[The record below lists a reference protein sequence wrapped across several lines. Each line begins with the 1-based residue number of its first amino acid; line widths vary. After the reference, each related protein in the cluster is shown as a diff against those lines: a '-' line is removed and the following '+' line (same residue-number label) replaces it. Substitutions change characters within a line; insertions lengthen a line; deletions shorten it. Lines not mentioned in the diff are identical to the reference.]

1 MKTVLIIGANGKVSI
16 EATKIFLENTTYN
29 VDLFLRNAHRIP
41 DYRSNRI
48 TVYEG
53 DAKNEQD
60 IVKALDKVDVVFAS
74 LSGSMDAEATAI
86 VNAMAQKNVSRLIFI
101 AAPGIY
107 DELPDKFN
115 QFNKE
120 QFGNK
125 LLKYCKAADIIEA
138 SNLDYTI
145 IRPAWFTFKNET
157 DYEVTQK
164 GEQFKGT
171 EVSRKSVANL
181 AVKIAKNPSLHSKE
195 NIGVNKPNT
204 DGDKPAWM

>member
-1 MKTVLIIGANGKVSI
+1 
-16 EATKIFLENTTYN
+16 
-29 VDLFLRNAHRIP
+29 NAHRIP

-107 DELPDKFN
+107 DELPDKF
-115 QFNKE
+115 
-120 QFGNK
+120 
-125 LLKYCKAADIIEA
+125 
-138 SNLDYTI
+138 
-145 IRPAWFTFKNET
+145 
-157 DYEVTQK
+157 
-164 GEQFKGT
+164 
-171 EVSRKSVANL
+171 
-181 AVKIAKNPSLHSKE
+181 
-195 NIGVNKPNT
+195 
-204 DGDKPAWM
+204 

>member
-1 MKTVLIIGANGKVSI
+1 
-16 EATKIFLENTTYN
+16 
-29 VDLFLRNAHRIP
+29 
-41 DYRSNRI
+41 
-48 TVYEG
+48 
-53 DAKNEQD
+53 
-60 IVKALDKVDVVFAS
+60 
-74 LSGSMDAEATAI
+74 MDAEATAI
-86 VNAMAQKNVSRLIFI
+86 VNAMAQKMFRLIFI

-125 LLKYCKAADIIEA
+125 LLKYRKAADIIEA

-171 EVSRKSVANL
+171 EVSRKVL
-181 AVKIAKNPSLHSKE
+181 LI
-195 NIGVNKPNT
+195 
-204 DGDKPAWM
+204 

>member
-1 MKTVLIIGANGKVSI
+1 MKTVLIIGANGKVSN

-125 LLKYCKAADIIEA
+125 LLKYRKAADIIEA

>member
-125 LLKYCKAADIIEA
+125 LLKYRKAADIIEA

-145 IRPAWFTFKNET
+145 KNET

>member
-1 MKTVLIIGANGKVSI
+1 MQW
-16 EATKIFLENTTYN
+16 
-29 VDLFLRNAHRIP
+29 H
-41 DYRSNRI
+41 
-48 TVYEG
+48 
-53 DAKNEQD
+53 
-60 IVKALDKVDVVFAS
+60 
-74 LSGSMDAEATAI
+74 
-86 VNAMAQKNVSRLIFI
+86 KNVSRLIFI

-125 LLKYCKAADIIEA
+125 LLKYRKAADIIEA

-164 GEQFKGT
+164 E
-171 EVSRKSVANL
+171 SNL
-181 AVKIAKNPSLHSKE
+181 KVQKYQEKCC
-195 NIGVNKPNT
+195 
-204 DGDKPAWM
+204 